1 MGEHCQESSGWQR
14 MVYAVD
20 AKRSHYVPPT
30 NDRKD
35 YGDDLA
41 NIQPTIQSTVPNVPN
56 VLEQNLAFHKQY
68 VVRMK
73 IAAIAEDFPKNVK
86 GFVFHMKKQCF
97 P

>member
-1 MGEHCQESSGWQR
+1 
-14 MVYAVD
+14 
-20 AKRSHYVPPT
+20 
-30 NDRKD
+30 
-35 YGDDLA
+35 
-41 NIQPTIQSTVPNVPN
+41 VPNVPN